1 VLLDYYAL
9 WACALV
15 AYNPGAAEMRKD
27 RRRVRRAR
35 KPVIGVTPL
44 GVEKTYD
51 DSATFVVYGA
61 YGAMVRA
68 VTAAGGIPLVI
79 PPESGDVKDV
89 LDAIDGLLVTGGD
102 DIDPARYGDT
112 EAHPRTSGIDALRDA
127 LELDLVR
134 GAIEREMPMLCICRG
149 IQLLNV
155 ALGGTLLQDIPSQYP
170 TEIVHEQTKVGVAE
184 EDPQH
189 SVRVTPGSL
198 LARTYG
204 VETLEVNSLHHQSLR
219 DIAPDLTV
227 NAVAPDEIVESV
239 SLDRDGA
246 AWTLGVQWHPE
257 LMFERYDEHL
267 KPFTALVEE
276 ASRRA

>member
-1 VLLDYYAL
+1 VSL
-9 WACALV
+9 
-15 AYNPGAAEMRKD
+15 AYNAAAIDLRKGAGQ
-27 RRRVRRAR
+27 VGRAR
-35 KPVIGVTPL
+35 KPIIGVTPL

-79 PPESGDVKDV
+79 PPESGDVSDV

-102 DIDPARYGDT
+102 DIDPARYGDS
-112 EAHPRTSGIDALRDA
+112 ELHPRTSGIDPLRDE

-134 GAIEREMPMLCICRG
+134 GAIERDMPMLCICRG

-155 ALGGTLLQDIPSQYP
+155 ALGGTILQDIPDQYA
-170 TEIVHEQTKVGVAE
+170 TDIVHEQTKAGVAE

-189 SVRVTPGSL
+189 TVTVTPGSL
-198 LARTYG
+198 LERIYG
-204 VETLEVNSLHHQSLR
+204 TATIDVNSLHHQTLR
-219 DIAPDLTV
+219 YIAPDLTV
-227 NAVAPDEIVESV
+227 NAVAPDEIIEAVALE
-239 SLDRDGA
+239 RDGA

-257 LMFERYDEHL
+257 LMFERHDEHL
-267 KPFTALVEE
+267 RPFTALVEE